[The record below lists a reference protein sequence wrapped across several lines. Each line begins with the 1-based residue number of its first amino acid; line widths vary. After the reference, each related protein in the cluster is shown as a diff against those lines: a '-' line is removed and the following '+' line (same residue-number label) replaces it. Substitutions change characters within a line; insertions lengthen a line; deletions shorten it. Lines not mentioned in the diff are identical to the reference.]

1 MLNEEELTF
10 KTYKEKQAYYR
21 EKYKNRGTVIHIS
34 KIERGNGIIFQPG
47 RTYYS
52 EKGEIRRFKR
62 MAKNHK

>member
-10 KTYKEKQAYYR
+10 KTYKEKQAYYK

-34 KIERGNGIIFQPG
+34 KIERGDGKVLQPG
-47 RTYYS
+47 TTYYS
-52 EKGEIRRFKR
+52 QNGEIRRFKR